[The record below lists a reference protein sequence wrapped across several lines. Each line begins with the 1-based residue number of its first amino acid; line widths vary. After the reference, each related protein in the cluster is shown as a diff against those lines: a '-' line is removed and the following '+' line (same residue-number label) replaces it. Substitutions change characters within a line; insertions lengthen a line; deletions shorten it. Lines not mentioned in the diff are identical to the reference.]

1 MATIKWAVTTDGTFD
16 FNDPA
21 NWQFGT
27 VPGAFDIAQFDLNAT
42 DTVTGN
48 ATVAEFLVTQ
58 GGIDLTGSYT
68 ISGAQPT
75 ELAIDGAF
83 AALLIDTGASISGT
97 GNIVGTNGGALIIA
111 GTLSGSSAS
120 FTTGSELIL
129 EPGSVFDVG
138 SVNLTDAL
146 IAGPGVSATT
156 TTGPIQITGSVSNTG
171 TELLVAGAISG
182 TGSISV
188 DDPVELDGSNTY
200 SGGTTVGL
208 FGQLAIGNANALGT
222 GGLTIGSSLGATLLG
237 MATETITN
245 PLTVN
250 FSATIAAAHGQTF
263 TLVPSSLA
271 WNANTGDVVTFGAAG
286 QDGTVAFGSAAGIV
300 NHPSTYTIVVQ
311 DGTLRPTD
319 SELGIILSAD
329 QHTTIEATG
338 TLDAA
343 GFNLTVNDLRGGG
356 QIINS
361 GGGANL
367 TVNAGNFGGVIGGP
381 LSLIVNGA
389 LTLSGNNTFTGAT
402 TINGGSTLTLGGGG
416 PAGSVPGAIVDNG
429 ALAINRSDNFV
440 VNTATGS
447 GQLQQIGPG
456 NTWLGT
462 DLSYTGGT
470 LISAGTLIVND
481 PTALG
486 SGGLTITGG
495 ELAAGLTEAIS
506 NQLTMS
512 GNFTIAAAHGQTL
525 TTSTTHPWTLNASG
539 QTVTFGALG
548 QDGTVL
554 WSTPGGSLVTPFGGA
569 YTVLVRAGTLR
580 ANDSSFGVLT
590 QFAQQTII
598 RPAGT
603 LDLAGVSAV
612 VTGLAGGG
620 HVTDSGAA
628 ALLQVNGGNFSGVIA
643 GLLSLQ
649 VTNGSLTLSGN
660 STYTGT
666 TTINSGT
673 NLTLGAGGATGS
685 VPDAITDNGTLA
697 TNRSDN
703 FVVNNVSGGGQLQ
716 QIGPGVTTLGTG
728 LSYSGGTTVSAG
740 TLVVNDPAALGPGGL
755 AISGG
760 ELLAGVT
767 EAIPNALTLS
777 GSFTIAAAHGQLV
790 AIPDGPWTYSA
801 TAGAVIA
808 FGAAGQD
815 GTLLWSSNGG
825 TIFNASLG
833 YTVLV
838 QAGTL
843 LAAGSGF
850 GGLTASASR
859 TAIRPAATLDAAGFG
874 FTLHDLR
881 GGGHLTDSGAGVTVF
896 VNGGNFGGLIDG
908 ALTLDVTAGGALT
921 LTGSNNAYTGGTV
934 IDFGGTLTLGD
945 GGTTGSVPGA
955 INDHGTL
962 QFRHSGTFIE
972 GGVISGPGNV
982 VQSGLGTTVLTA
994 SNTYSGGTFLA
1005 GGTLEAQTPG
1015 ALGSGAV
1022 TFLAGAPEVLR
1033 IDGTTMP
1040 GNTILNFAAGDT
1052 IDLANIAADA
1062 WSYGGFE
1069 LTLLHGGFIVAMLN
1083 LSTPFGAHP
1092 LFALSGD
1099 GGGGT
1104 NIVLEPPPPQDL
1116 NADHLADLVFQTPNN
1131 AFVGALS
1138 TSGGFTAPQL
1148 WVQHGGSFVPGE
1160 AQYADLNN
1168 DHRVDLIFQ
1177 GLDNRFYVSLSTGS
1191 AFTVPVQWVQHGGS
1205 FVAGQAQYA
1214 DVNADGRADLIFQS
1228 NDNGFY
1234 VSLSTGGGFTAPAP
1248 WMQHGGSFT
1257 PGQAQYADVN
1267 GDGRADLIFQSN
1279 DNRFFVST
1287 STGSSFTA
1295 PVQWMQHGGSFI
1307 AGEAQYV
1314 DVNRDGLADLI
1325 FQSND
1330 NRFFVSTSN
1339 GSGFA
1344 APVQWMQHGGSFVA
1358 GEAQYA
1364 DVNGDGVP
1372 DLTFQSFDNRFLVS
1386 LASPGTSGFGAPV
1399 EWGQF
1404 SGSFTPGQAQYADI
1418 NGDGRY
1424 DLLFQANDNKEYLS
1438 LSNGANFG
1446 AASVV
1451 ANFGAYGPFQPG
1463 TLHV

>member
-1 MATIKWAVTTDGTFD
+1 VVSD
-16 FNDPA
+16 
-21 NWQFGT
+21 
-27 VPGAFDIAQFDLNAT
+27 
-42 DTVTGN
+42 
-48 ATVAEFLVTQ
+48 
-58 GGIDLTGSYT
+58 
-68 ISGAQPT
+68 
-75 ELAIDGAF
+75 
-83 AALLIDTGASISGT
+83 
-97 GNIVGTNGGALIIA
+97 GGALLIA
-111 GTLSGSSAS
+111 GTLSGGSATI
-120 FTTGSELIL
+120 TTGGELIFSQ
-129 EPGSVFDVG
+129 PGPAIFDVG
-138 SVNLTDAL
+138 TVNLNTDA
-146 IAGPGVSATT
+146 IVSGPAGGFTVTNALKV
-156 TTGPIQITGSVSNTG
+156 TGSISYTG
-171 TELLVAGAISG
+171 TELLVTGTISG
-182 TGSISV
+182 AGSISV
-188 DDPVELDGSNTY
+188 DGPVELDGNNTY
-200 SGGTTVGL
+200 SGGTTIGL

-222 GGLTIGSSLGATLLG
+222 GGLTIGTLFGATLLG
-237 MATETITN
+237 TATETITN
-245 PLTVN
+245 PLTVS
-250 FSATIAAAHGQTF
+250 FSATIAAAHGQSF
-263 TLVPSSLA
+263 TLTPSSLA
-271 WNANTGDVVTFGAAG
+271 WNANTGDVVTFGAPG

-300 NHPSTYTIVVQ
+300 NHPSTYTVVVSA
-311 DGTLRPTD
+311 GTLRPTD
-319 SELGIILSAD
+319 SELGIILGAD
-329 QHTTIEATG
+329 QHTTVQAAG

-343 GFNLTVNDLRGGG
+343 GFNLAVHDLQGGG
-356 QIINS
+356 QITNS

-367 TVNAGNFGGVIGGP
+367 TVYGGNFGGVIGGP

-495 ELAAGLTEAIS
+495 ELAAGLTETIS

-525 TTSTTHPWTLNASG
+525 TTSTTHPWTLNGSG

-620 HVTDSGAA
+620 HVMDSGAA
-628 ALLQVNGGNFSGVIA
+628 ALLQVNGGNFSGVI
-643 GLLSLQ
+643 GGPLSLQ

-660 STYTGT
+660 NTYTGT

-673 NLTLGAGGATGS
+673 NLTLGAGGTTGS
-685 VPDAITDNGTLA
+685 VPGAIADNGALA
-697 TNRSDN
+697 INRSDS
-703 FVVNNVSGGGQLQ
+703 FIVSDVSGGGQLQ
-716 QIGPGVTTLGTG
+716 QIGPGVTTLGSG
-728 LSYSGGTTVSAG
+728 LSYTGGTLISAG
-740 TLVVNDPAALGPGGL
+740 ALVVNSATALGAGPL
-755 AISGG
+755 TISGG
-760 ELLAGVT
+760 ELLAGTT
-767 EAIPNALTLS
+767 EAITNALTMS
-777 GSFTIAAAHGQLV
+777 GSFTIAAAHSQTL
-790 AIPDGPWTYSA
+790 AIATTPWTYSVSS
-801 TAGAVIA
+801 GAVVA
-808 FGAAGQD
+808 FGASGRD
-815 GTLLWSSNGG
+815 GTVVWGSSSGNV
-825 TIFNASLG
+825 FNAAAE
-833 YTVLV
+833 YTVLL
-838 QAGTL
+838 QPGTL
-843 LAAGSGF
+843 RAGGA
-850 GGLTASASR
+850 GLGVLLGNATH
-859 TAIRPAATLDAAGFG
+859 TAIRPAGTLDSAGFNL
-874 FTLHDLR
+874 TLNDLH
-881 GGGHLTDSGAGVTVF
+881 GGGHITDSGAPSILFVT
-896 VNGGNFGGLIDG
+896 GGNFGGSITG
-908 ALTLDVTAGGALT
+908 SLTLEVPFGALT
-921 LTGSNNAYTGGTV
+921 LTSINNTYTGGTT
-934 IDFGGTLTLGD
+934 IDADGTLRLGD
-945 GGTTGSVPGA
+945 GGTTGSVSGN
-955 INDHGTL
+955 ITDNGTL
-962 QFRHSGTFIE
+962 LFRHSGTFLE
-972 GGVISGPGNV
+972 AGAISGSGNV
-982 VQSGLGTTVLTA
+982 VQSGPGTTVLTA

-1005 GGTLEAQTPG
+1005 GGTLEAQIPG
-1015 ALGSGAV
+1015 AIGSGAV
-1022 TFLAGAPEVLR
+1022 TFLAGAPETLR

-1116 NADHLADLVFQTPNN
+1116 NADHLPDLVFQTPNN
-1131 AFVGALS
+1131 AFLGALS
-1138 TSGGFTAPQL
+1138 TGGGFTTPTP
-1148 WVQHGGSFVPGE
+1148 WVQHGGSFAPGE

-1168 DHRVDLIFQ
+1168 DRRADLILQ
-1177 GLDNRFYVSLSTGS
+1177 ALDNRFFVSLSTGN
-1191 AFTVPVQWVQHGGS
+1191 AFTAPVQWVQHGGS

-1234 VSLSTGGGFTAPAP
+1234 VSLSTGSSFTPP
-1248 WMQHGGSFT
+1248 TLWVQHGGSFI
-1257 PGQAQYADVN
+1257 PGEAQYADVT

-1279 DNRFFVST
+1279 DNRFFVSA
-1287 STGSSFTA
+1287 STGSGFTA

-1307 AGEAQYV
+1307 AGEAQYA

-1330 NRFFVSTSN
+1330 NRFFVSLST
-1339 GSGFA
+1339 GSSFT
-1344 APVQWMQHGGSFVA
+1344 APAQWMQHGGTFTA
-1358 GEAQYA
+1358 GQAQYA

-1372 DLTFQSFDNRFLVS
+1372 DLIFQSNDNRFFVS
-1386 LASPGTSGFGAPV
+1386 LQNSGSSSFSAPV
-1399 EWGQF
+1399 QWMQHG
-1404 SGSFTPGQAQYADI
+1404 GSFIAGQAQYADV

-1424 DLLFQANDNKEYLS
+1424 DLLFQGNDNKEFLS
-1438 LSNGANFG
+1438 VSTGSSFG
-1446 AASVV
+1446 VPTIV
-1451 ANFGAYGPFQPG
+1451 ADFGAYGPFQPG